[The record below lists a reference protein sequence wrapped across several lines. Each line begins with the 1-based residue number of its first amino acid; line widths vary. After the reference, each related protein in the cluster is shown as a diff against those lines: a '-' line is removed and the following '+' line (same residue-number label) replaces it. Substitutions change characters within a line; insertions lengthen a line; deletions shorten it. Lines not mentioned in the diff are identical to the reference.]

1 MTVVVTD
8 VSALPGEAA
17 GGAGVRRTAVGERT
31 STADRQARAL
41 AALAAAEQRTGVRR
55 PRTQVAAAAVG
66 PATATSHP
74 YDGADSPRST
84 TGVVSGA
91 LGERRPTAAGPS
103 LLDLDPHARRLPV
116 QPALAGL
123 LPGGGLPVG
132 GTITV
137 QGSTS
142 LLHGLLAAAS
152 QDGAWVVFVGA
163 PAVGLVAAA
172 DAGLVLDRVAVVPAP
187 GADAP
192 TVVAALL
199 DGVDVVVLGPAVAL
213 LDADRPR
220 LAARARERGAVL
232 VATTAWPGAHVA
244 LQTRGGAWWGAD
256 QGAGWLRRRT
266 LRVRRTGRGAA
277 ARPLDLEVEVPVA
290 PTTRDRIPVADR
302 VTAADH
308 APAGLVEATPQAAGP
323 MASGSAPANGLRV
336 VA

>member
-17 GGAGVRRTAVGERT
+17 GGAGVLRPAAGGRT
-31 STADRQARAL
+31 SATADRRAHAL
-41 AALAAAEQRTGVRR
+41 AALAAAELRTGVRR
-55 PRTQVAAAAVG
+55 PRAHVVAPPVVEAAPLPVEPVEPVETTS
-66 PATATSHP
+66 PAP
-74 YDGADSPRST
+74 P
-84 TGVVSGA
+84 
-91 LGERRPTAAGPS
+91 AA
-103 LLDLDPHARRLPV
+103 LDPHARRLPV
-116 QPALAGL
+116 QSALAGL

-132 GTITV
+132 GTLAV

-142 LLHGLLAAAS
+142 LLLGLLAAAS
-152 QDGAWVVFVGA
+152 QDGAWVAFVGA

-172 DAGLVLDRVAVVPAP
+172 DAGLALERVAVVPTP

-199 DGVDVVVLGPAVAL
+199 DGVDVVVLGPAVVL
-213 LDADRPR
+213 LDADRRR

-232 VATTAWPGAHVA
+232 ATTTAWPGAHVT
-244 LQTRGGAWWGAD
+244 LQARGGAWWGAD

-290 PTTRDRIPVADR
+290 PTAW
-302 VTAADH
+302 DH
-308 APAGLVEATPQAAGP
+308 APTGTPVETTSRDSATG
-323 MASGSAPANGLRV
+323 GLRV